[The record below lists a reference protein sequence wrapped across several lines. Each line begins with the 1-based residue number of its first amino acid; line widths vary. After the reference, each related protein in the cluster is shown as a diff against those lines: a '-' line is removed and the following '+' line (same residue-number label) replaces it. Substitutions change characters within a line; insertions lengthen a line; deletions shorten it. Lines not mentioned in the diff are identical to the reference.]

1 MVLPRARLTAEVR
14 MQDMMKKVTTILG
27 ITALIF
33 SSAACNSTGQSASQ
47 TAELGEWGID
57 LAAMDPTVHPGDNF
71 FYHVNGTWLDTFEI
85 PADFT
90 NYGSFTALFERSEA
104 QVKAIIDD
112 YASGVGNADSNGQKI
127 GDYYTAFLDTD
138 EIERRGLAPIAQ
150 DLQKI
155 ANARTHA
162 DVAALMGD
170 AALSLE
176 SPFAI
181 YVYVD
186 AKQTDRYLVHVTQSG
201 LGLPNRE
208 YYLQD
213 RFADKLT
220 AYQGHVAN
228 MLRLGGIDN
237 PEAKARN
244 IVSLES
250 RMAAIHWPQ
259 EKQRDPNLT
268 YNLLT
273 KSELMALSPSAPWQ
287 TFFEAAGISN
297 ENEFIVNELDAVEA
311 LAEMFVT
318 TPVGAW
324 REYLQFHYLSSFSD
338 VLPAALDNENFRFY
352 GKELN
357 GQQAQRARWKRGVAA
372 VNGALGEAVGKIY
385 VERHFPPESKAK
397 MDALIGNLRLA
408 MAERIDQLEWMSE
421 DTKKEAHIKL
431 EKFRAYIGYPD
442 EWRDYSALSV
452 APGDA
457 LGNLKRSRV
466 ANSDYYLARLGKPVE
481 PGKEWGM
488 LPHTVNAYYSPPRN
502 AIYFPAAILQPPF
515 FDPAADPAVNYGGI
529 GAVIGHEI
537 GHGFDDQGRKQD
549 GDGIL
554 RDWWELADAEK
565 FGDKT
570 KILGEQYAEYE
581 PLEGEFINPNLT
593 MGENVGDLGG
603 LAMAYYA
610 YKLSLDGKE
619 APVLSDF
626 TGDQRFFMAWAQVW
640 RRKYREDELRMRM
653 VTDPHSPSEF
663 RTNGIVRNMDAWYD
677 AFDIEDS
684 HILYLP
690 PADRVSI
697 W

>member
-1 MVLPRARLTAEVR
+1 
-14 MQDMMKKVTTILG
+14 MKTQKIVSVIGAFAFAAILVACSSVKDDTTR
-27 ITALIF
+27 
-33 SSAACNSTGQSASQ
+33 Q
-47 TAELGEWGID
+47 AELGEWGID
-57 LAAMDPTVHPGDNF
+57 TEAMKPSVQPGDNF
-71 FYHVNGTWLDTFEI
+71 FEYVNGTWLDTFEI

-104 QVKAIIDD
+104 RVKVIIDD
-112 YASGVGNADSNGQKI
+112 YASGDAPADANGQKI
-127 GDYYTAFLDTD
+127 GDYYTAFVDTD
-138 EIERRGLAPIAQ
+138 EIERRGISPIAS
-150 DLQKI
+150 DLEKI
-155 ANARTHA
+155 TGAQSHA
-162 DVAALMGD
+162 DIIALMADPG
-170 AALSLE
+170 LSLE
-176 SPFAI
+176 SPIAK

-186 AKQTDRYLVHVTQSG
+186 AKQTDRYLIHFTQSG

-213 RFADKLT
+213 RFADKLAGYET
-220 AYQGHVAN
+220 HVAN
-228 MLRLGGIDN
+228 MLALAGADDA
-237 PEAKARN
+237 EAKARK
-244 IVSLES
+244 IVQLEK
-250 RMAAIHWPQ
+250 RMASIHWPQ

-273 KSELMALSPSAPWQ
+273 KNELMALAPTAPWN
-287 TFFEAAGISN
+287 TFFKTAGFDDQ
-297 ENEFIVNELDAVEA
+297 EEFIVNELDAVEELSKLLVA
-311 LAEMFVT
+311 TSVSD
-318 TPVGAW
+318 W
-324 REYLQFHYLSSFSD
+324 RDYLQFHYLSSFSD
-338 VLPAALDNENFRFY
+338 VLPAAFDQENFRFY

-357 GQQAQRARWKRGVAA
+357 GQEEMRARWKRGVTA

-385 VERHFPPESKAK
+385 VERHFPPESKEK

-408 MAERIDQLEWMSE
+408 MAQRIDQLGWMS
-421 DTKKEAHIKL
+421 DATKKEAHTKL

-442 EWRDYSALSV
+442 EWRDYSPLAV
-452 APGDA
+452 DPGDA
-457 LGNLKRSRV
+457 IGNLKRSRA

-515 FDPAADPAVNYGGI
+515 FDPSADPAVNYGGI

-549 GDGIL
+549 GDGVL
-554 RDWWELADAEK
+554 RDWWALSDTDRFSE
-565 FGDKT
+565 KT
-570 KILGEQYAEYE
+570 KKLGEQYAKYE

-610 YKLSLDGKE
+610 YKLSLNGEE
-619 APVLSDF
+619 APVLSGY

-663 RTNGIVRNMDAWYD
+663 RTNGIVRNMDVWYD
-677 AFDIEDS
+677 AFDIKEHHDF
-684 HILYLP
+684 YLP